1 MKTAVTV
8 LQEMMVKLGQT
19 PDYECIAQSGPQH
32 LATFEYRCA
41 ALGAAVTA
49 AARSKKEAKQE
60 AARLMLRR
68 LALLGHPVPPPY
80 AAHDQSDN
88 VSIATEL
95 NSPSTSA
102 PRGPDEGPSGRKRPA
117 PHAPPG
123 PAGCKRPAPPGP
135 ARREASPVSPRVT
148 PLRGLPSS
156 ALVDDGILSAKPF
169 LVPTDAEEGA
179 AASARGAG
187 EAGGGG
193 ARSYVALLK
202 ELCEEY
208 RLPGAEYELVGD
220 TGPPHLRHFTVAA
233 RVGQF
238 SRSATATTKKAARQ
252 IAADQLYSYLRE
264 NLARLTKDFV
274 EEDALVRAH
283 AKAME
288 RFQEARDER
297 LRPDLGQRVADYH
310 LEPEAW
316 DAALRALEAEHDGGL
331 EGALAALGL
340 QAEAT
345 TLEAAGAPLHVLTL
359 DAAAPPLAFAGASPQ
374 RARAAAA
381 RYLRRAL
388 ARRRP
393 PATPEL
399 A

>member
-80 AAHDQSDN
+80 AAHDQ
-88 VSIATEL
+88 
-95 NSPSTSA
+95 
-102 PRGPDEGPSGRKRPA
+102 
-117 PHAPPG
+117 
-123 PAGCKRPAPPGP
+123 
-135 ARREASPVSPRVT
+135 
-148 PLRGLPSS
+148 
-156 ALVDDGILSAKPF
+156 
-169 LVPTDAEEGA
+169 TDAEEGA